1 MFRNTV
7 YPGILLLLSVIIN
20 SCEKDIKE
28 EPERLKV
35 FLTVQISD
43 GIEGNPKS
51 GKYEYDTGM
60 FVNYGYRALEGY
72 VNLLVTLNGK
82 QVAHDSTFWIYED
95 VILKAEAEHKTLWR
109 FDTGIPVYYSAPA
122 IGDDGT
128 IYFGSG
134 MYGGQ
139 QGTLYAVNPD
149 GTLKWS
155 YPGTSALYSPVIG
168 EDGNIYI
175 QDFYDRMMSV
185 TPNGVFRWSY
195 SNYPT
200 PNIQNVGQRC
210 PAIGADG
217 TVYVASDGLYA
228 LNPLNGSLKWVFMQ
242 TSSTKASPSIGADGT
257 IYVVFSQD
265 LLVAV
270 NPDGTEKWHNSF
282 TYPWEMSFSPP
293 AIDNNGVI
301 YLGAEARYEGVDLSS
316 VYAFNPDSTLKWKY
330 DVEGIRWVRASPVI
344 DANGNIIVA
353 TKANELENPA
363 MVIAIS
369 PQGQKVWDYT
379 VENIH
384 VTADDIYCTPAIDN
398 NGLIYFSAETGYFYV
413 LNPDGTL
420 NFSYMLHAGV
430 NWSSPAIS
438 SDSVIY
444 MGGMFGSN
452 YEGSFFA
459 VKISSNNYALSPWPK
474 FRHDNHNTG
483 RF

>member
-1 MFRNTV
+1 
-7 YPGILLLLSVIIN
+7 LLSLIST
-20 SCEKDIKE
+20 SCEKDKKD
-28 EPERLKV
+28 EPERPKV
-35 FLTVQISD
+35 YLTVQISD
-43 GIEGNPKS
+43 GIDSNYKPGV
-51 GKYEYDTGM
+51 YEYDTGM
-60 FVNYGYRALEGY
+60 SVNYFFRMLEGY
-72 VNLLVTLNGK
+72 VNLRITLDGR
-82 QVAHDSTFWIYED
+82 QVCADSSFFMHED
-95 VILKAEAEHKTLWR
+95 HTLKAEAEHKTLWR
-109 FDTGIPVYYSAPA
+109 FDIGIPVYFSAPA
-122 IGDDGT
+122 IGDNGT

-134 MYGGQ
+134 MYGNHK
-139 QGTLYAVNPD
+139 GTLYALNPD

-155 YPGTSALYSPVIG
+155 YQGTSALYSPAIG

-175 QDFYDRMMSV
+175 QDVYDKVVSI
-185 TPNGVFRWSY
+185 TPDGAFRWSY

-200 PNIQNVGQRC
+200 PNTQNVGQRC
-210 PAIGADG
+210 PAIGTDG

-242 TSSTKASPSIGADGT
+242 RSSTKASPSIGADGT

-282 TYPWEMSFSPP
+282 TYPWEMSFTSP
-293 AIDNNGVI
+293 AIDHNGVI

-353 TKANELENPA
+353 TKANETDNPA

-369 PQGQKVWDYT
+369 PQGQKLWGYT
-379 VENIH
+379 LENIH

-398 NGLIYFSAETGYFYV
+398 NGLIYLSAETGYFYV
-413 LNPDGTL
+413 LNPNGTL

-438 SDSVIY
+438 SDSVLF
-444 MGGMFGSN
+444 MGGMFGPN

-459 VKISSNNYALSPWPK
+459 IKISSNRYASSPWPK
-474 FRHDNHNTG
+474 FRHDNHNSG